1 MSAEAAS
8 SPIGELLN
16 EFKLAEQIV
25 VDGKVVENHHA
36 FQLWGIPLPHGP
48 AMHLFGIDFSIN
60 KAVAIVILASI
71 LTFALVTYAA
81 RGRGLVARGLRNA
94 IEAIFVFVKLDIVDS
109 NLGHEG
115 KKWLPFIGTIFFF
128 ILFNNLLGLIPG
140 SYAPAGNISF
150 TATLSIIVLLA
161 FVGTGMIKQGPFRYW
176 KNLAPGG
183 VPKIMYVIL
192 YPIEFVSLLS
202 KPLSLSLRL
211 FANLF
216 AGHVVIGSFLGLII
230 MFGSIIVAPLPLVMA
245 VVMYAFEIF
254 VAFIQAYI
262 FTILTAVYVNLSIH
276 AEH

>member
-1 MSAEAAS
+1 MAAAV

-16 EFKLAEQIV
+16 EFKLAEMV
-25 VDGKVVENHHA
+25 NGHPNESA
-36 FQLWGIPLPHGP
+36 FKLWGIPLPHGP

-60 KAVAIVILASI
+60 KAVAIVIIAAI
-71 LTFALVTYAA
+71 LTFVSFIYAS

-94 IEAIFVFVKLDIVDS
+94 IEAIFVFVKLDIVDAT
-109 NLGHEG
+109 LGGEA
-115 KKWLPFIGTIFFF
+115 KKWLPFVGTIFFF
-128 ILFNNLLGLIPG
+128 ILFCNLLGLIPG
-140 SYAPAGNISF
+140 SYAPAANISF
-150 TATLSIIVLLA
+150 TATLAIIVLLT
-161 FVGTGMIKQGPFRYW
+161 FVGTGMVKQGPFRYW

-183 VPKIMYVIL
+183 VPKVMYIIL
-192 YPIEFVSLLS
+192 YPIEFVSMLS

-230 MFGSIIVAPLPLVMA
+230 MFGSVIVAPFPLVMA

-262 FTILTAVYVNLSIH
+262 FAILTAVYVNLSIH